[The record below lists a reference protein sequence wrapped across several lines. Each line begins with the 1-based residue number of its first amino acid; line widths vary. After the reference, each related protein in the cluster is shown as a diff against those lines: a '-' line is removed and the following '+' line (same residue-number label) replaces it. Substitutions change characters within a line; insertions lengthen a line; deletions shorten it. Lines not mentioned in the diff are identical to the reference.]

1 MSKERS
7 KTVHRKWH
15 EKSVGYGGLK
25 RV

>member
-7 KTVHRKWH
+7 NTEHTKWL
-15 EKSVGYGGLK
+15 EKSVGIGGLK